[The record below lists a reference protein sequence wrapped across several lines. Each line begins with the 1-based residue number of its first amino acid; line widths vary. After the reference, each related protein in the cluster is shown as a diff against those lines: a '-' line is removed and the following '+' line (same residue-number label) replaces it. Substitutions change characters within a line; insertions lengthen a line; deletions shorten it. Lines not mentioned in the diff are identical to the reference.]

1 MSISKIEVWK
11 DIPEYEGLYEAS
23 TLGRVRSKEG
33 KKTIKSNG
41 EIRVWKV
48 RVLSQKV
55 NKKDNMHRVDLWK
68 NGKPKTWLV
77 HRLIALTFLPAI
89 EGKNYVNHID
99 GNRNNNEL
107 ENLEWCDHTENNNHA
122 FDSGLIQTGKQ
133 VKLINI
139 ETNEEFTFR
148 SLSKASL
155 FINRNVG
162 YLSNKIKQKEKKQD
176 FSDHIFDGYKVIIF

>member
-23 TLGRVRSKEG
+23 TLGRIRTEEG
-33 KKTIKSNG
+33 KTTYSALHG
-41 EIRVWKV
+41 ERVWKS
-48 RVLSQKV
+48 RILSAKV
-55 NKKDNMHRVDLWK
+55 DKKNSHRVSLYK
-68 NGKPKTWLV
+68 NKVRKDWLV